1 MNRLLQGDVGSG
13 KTVVALLTSLIAIDN
28 NYQVCF
34 MAPTEILAQQHF
46 NSLNDSLR
54 KINIKVEILTGSSSK
69 IKEKIFL
76 KVFKM
81 VI

>member
-1 MNRLLQGDVGSG
+1 MV
-13 KTVVALLTSLIAIDN
+13 TSQELIN

-54 KINIKVEILTGSSSK
+54 KINVKVEILTGSSSK
-69 IKEKIFL
+69 IKRKDIFENL
-76 KVFKM
+76 QNGNINMPQF
-81 VI
+81 